1 MKSRCDGDTIDETI
15 KNKKIISTFP
25 DSHGNYRKIKQR
37 KTKRK
42 LSRTVEEEAEWLRQ
56 SWSLPMP
63 AKITGKKEYDG
74 KDITHSND
82 RRNRKKRNHAIRIN
96 NDGNITH
103 RNDVIDGNIIL
114 HKNMIVDKDEN
125 DSNNINDDNNKS
137 DNKNNHN
144 DNNNNNNSNNDSNN
158 DGIKGSSLHLSS
170 DDPIR
175 SKNILIMGNE
185 TLLPLSLPLL
195 LPLPLS
201 QCLSEPMSLFNKT
214 NDFHDQLAVTPNSK
228 TKKFTNMTDSTEVS
242 SINGNMKNRNRLA
255 SSGDDENVL
264 RDNCK
269 ENNPYRWAQL
279 ENFSQS
285 VGRLLPYQLSSLLQ
299 HVKSRESKIELEKR
313 KKQSVMEKEIEREI
327 EKGRSNDSHASKS
340 SHFNMSKKNSDYDS
354 KNYSVNNQTDAN
366 ASNKNSD
373 GQKDIYPPILSHG
386 VQHGQQTPLSPA
398 YSSEDLATWLKLDG
412 VRYTILTGPNLLL
425 HSESSISLCVL

>member
-42 LSRTVEEEAEWLRQ
+42 LSRTVEEEAEWWRQ

-63 AKITGKKEYDG
+63 AKITGRKEYDG
-74 KDITHSND
+74 KDITHNNH
-82 RRNRKKRNHAIRIN
+82 RRNRKNRNHAIRIN

-114 HKNMIVDKDEN
+114 HKNVNVDKDEN
-125 DSNNINDDNNKS
+125 NS
-137 DNKNNHN
+137 
-144 DNNNNNNSNNDSNN
+144 NNNNNYDSSN
-158 DGIKGSSLHLSS
+158 DGIKRSSLHLSS

-175 SKNILIMGNE
+175 SKNILIMENE
-185 TLLPLSLPLL
+185 IPLPLSLPLL

-201 QCLSEPMSLFNKT
+201 QCLSEPVSLFNKT
-214 NDFHDQLAVTPNSK
+214 NNLHDQLAVSPNSK
-228 TKKFTNMTDSTEVS
+228 TKKLTNMTDSTEIS
-242 SINGNMKNRNRLA
+242 SINGNMKNRNRQT

-264 RDNCK
+264 RDNGK
-269 ENNPYRWAQL
+269 EKVPYRWAQL

-285 VGRLLPYQLSSLLQ
+285 VGRLLPYQLSYLLQ
-299 HVKSRESKIELEKR
+299 HVKSRESKMESEKR
-313 KKQSVMEKEIEREI
+313 KKQSVMEKEKEKEIEKEI

-366 ASNKNSD
+366 GSNKNSD
-373 GQKDIYPPILSHG
+373 SQKHLYPPILSHG
-386 VQHGQQTPLSPA
+386 MQHGQQTPLSPA

-412 VRYTILTGPNLLL
+412 VRYTILTGLNF
-425 HSESSISLCVL
+425 